1 MNNRVVLRDRDG
13 TVFTVLREALDT
25 PTVGL
30 DGYMT
35 KTTNF
40 QWIIEETGNVVPY
53 EYFSQ
58 LNNAKVDSVLGGRD
72 QPYTVLECFTD
83 ML

>member
-72 QPYTVLECFTD
+72 QPYTVLECSMDT
-83 ML
+83 L

>member
-1 MNNRVVLRDRDG
+1 MNNKVVLRDRDG
-13 TVFTVLREALDT
+13 TVFTVVRDPLDT
-25 PTVGL
+25 FTVGL
-30 DGYMT
+30 DGHSV

-40 QWIIEETGNVVPY
+40 QWIIEETGNVVPH

-58 LNNAKVDSVLGGRD
+58 LDIAKVGSVLGGRD

>member
-1 MNNRVVLRDRDG
+1 MNNKVVLRDRDG
-13 TVFTVLREALDT
+13 TVFTVLREVLDT

-30 DGYMT
+30 DGHMT
-35 KTTNF
+35 RTINF
-40 QWIIEETGNVVPY
+40 QWVSEETGNVVPH

-72 QPYTVLECFTD
+72 QFYTVLKCFMDT
-83 ML
+83 L

>member
-1 MNNRVVLRDRDG
+1 MNNKVVLRDRDG

-40 QWIIEETGNVVPY
+40 QWIIEETGNVVPH

-58 LNNAKVDSVLGGRD
+58 LDITKVGSVLGSRD
-72 QPYTVLECFTD
+72 QPYAVLECFTD

>member
-72 QPYTVLECFTD
+72 QFYTVLECFTD